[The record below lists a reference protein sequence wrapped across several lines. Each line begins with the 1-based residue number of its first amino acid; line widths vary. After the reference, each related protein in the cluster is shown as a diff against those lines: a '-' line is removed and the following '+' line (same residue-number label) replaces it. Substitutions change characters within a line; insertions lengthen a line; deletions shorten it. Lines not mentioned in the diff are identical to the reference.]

1 MSAGLTVLFIVT
13 VIVGLANLGCTIYV
27 VVKLYQQKGI
37 LHALVG
43 FFCCQLYPF
52 IWGWLRAAELKI
64 TDIMIFWSATILMGI
79 VLNVI
84 IQMMEGGSAFSQ
96 F

>member
-1 MSAGLTVLFIVT
+1 MGAGLTVLLIVT

-27 VVKLYQQKGI
+27 VVKLYQEKGI

-52 IWGWLRAAELKI
+52 IWGWFNAGDLKI
-64 TDIMIFWSATILMGI
+64 TDIMMFWSATILMGI
-79 VLNVI
+79 VLNVL
-84 IQMMEGGSAFSQ
+84 IQVMEGGSAFSQ

>member
-1 MSAGLTVLFIVT
+1 MSTGLTLLFIVA

-27 VVKLYQQKGI
+27 VVKLYQAKGI
-37 LHALVG
+37 FHALIG

-52 IWGWLRAAELKI
+52 IWGWLRAADLNI
-64 TDIMIFWSATILMGI
+64 TDIMVFWSATILMGI
-79 VLNVI
+79 VLQVI
-84 IQMMEGGSAFSQ
+84 IQMMQTGSAFGQ

>member
-1 MSAGLTVLFIVT
+1 METGLTLLLIAT
-13 VIVGLANLGCTIYV
+13 VAVGLANLGCTIYV
-27 VVKLYQQKGI
+27 VVKLYQQNGI
-37 LHALVG
+37 FHALIG

-52 IWGWLRAAELKI
+52 IWGWLRAADLNI

-79 VLNVI
+79 VLQI
-84 IQMMEGGSAFSQ
+84 IVQILESGSAFGQ

>member
-1 MSAGLTVLFIVT
+1 MSAGLTVLLIVT
-13 VIVGLANLGCTIYV
+13 VVVGLANLGCTIYV
-27 VVKLYQQKGI
+27 VVKLYQAKGI

-64 TDIMIFWSATILMGI
+64 TDIMMFWSATILMGI

-84 IQMMEGGSAFSQ
+84 IQMMEGWSAFGQ

>member
-37 LHALVG
+37 LHALIG

-84 IQMMEGGSAFSQ
+84 IQMMEGGRAFSQ